1 MIPKWVRAFGL
12 FWYDFIVG
20 DDWLLAVGVIV
31 GLGVTALLAH
41 EVTVPSWWVLPVAV
55 LGVVTIS
62 VLRAGFKAMRPAPSA
77 PPPVHTTALNEQ
89 HPAPSE

>member
-1 MIPKWVRAFGL
+1 MILKWIRAFGF

-41 EVTVPSWWVLPVAV
+41 VAKVPSWWVLPVSV
-55 LGVVTIS
+55 LLVVTVS
-62 VLRAGFKAMRPAPSA
+62 VLRAGFKAMRPAPPAEPQMHAA
-77 PPPVHTTALNEQ
+77 PVIEQ
-89 HPAPSE
+89 QPAASE